1 MKILKAI
8 IFAIVIFAIHSC
20 TKDQMPSSNDVDN
33 QLRAFMKSTAEN
45 GRLDYYILPDESD
58 LASVPQD
65 PKNVLTKEKVELG
78 KFLFF
83 DTGLAMDAIYPSGI
97 GTYSCASCHIP
108 TAGFRPGRAQGIA
121 DGGLGYGVNGENRV
135 KNRDYKGT
143 ELDAQGARPLT
154 LINVAYVSTTF
165 WNGQFGATEI
175 NEGTEDIWDL
185 REDTHLNALGFQGI
199 ETQNMEGV
207 KDHRLRFDKELL
219 DEYGYTVMFD
229 EAFPDIPVS
238 ERYGHFTG
246 SLALSAYI
254 RTILS
259 NKAPLQEWLKGDDFA
274 MSIEEK
280 RGAVLFF
287 GKARCNNC
295 HYRPNLGSLEFHAL
309 GVNDMHQIPSFN
321 TSEDDRRNL
330 GRGGFTL
337 NKADNYKFKV
347 PGIYNLADAPFFFHG
362 SSARTLE
369 EAIDYKIKALSENEN
384 IGQHLISEKFLPLNL
399 TEDERSDLLLFL
411 EKSLRDPELTRYQPE
426 EVLSGFCFPNNDVQS
441 NIDLGCN

>member
-1 MKILKAI
+1 MKLFKLILFSI
-8 IFAIVIFAIHSC
+8 LIVAFGSC
-20 TKDQMPSSNDVDN
+20 TKDQMPASNDVDN
-33 QLRAFMKSTAEN
+33 QLRAFMKSTAED
-45 GRLDYYILPDESD
+45 GRLNYYILPDEDD
-58 LASVPQD
+58 LANIPQD
-65 PKNVLTKEKVELG
+65 PKNILTKEKVELG
-78 KFLFF
+78 KLLFF
-83 DTGLAMDAIYPSGI
+83 DTGLAKDAIYPSGV

-108 TAGFRPGRAQGIA
+108 NAGFRPGRAQGIA
-121 DGGLGYGVNGENRV
+121 DGGLGFGVNGENRV
-135 KNRDYKGT
+135 KNRDYRGE

-154 LINVAYVSTTF
+154 LINVAYVTNTF
-165 WNGQFGATEI
+165 WNGQFGSTEI
-175 NEGTEDIWDL
+175 NEGTEDLWDL
-185 REDTHLNALGFQGI
+185 REDTHLNELGFEGI

-207 KDHRLRFDKELL
+207 KAHRISFEKEIL
-219 DEYGYTVMFD
+219 DEYGYTEMFD

-259 NKAPLQEWLKGDDFA
+259 NKAPLQQWLKGDDFA

-369 EAIDYKIKALSENEN
+369 EAVDYKIKAQSENEN

-399 TEDERSDLLLFL
+399 TEEEKSDLILFL
-411 EKSLRDPELTRYQPE
+411 EKSLRDPDLIRYQPE
-426 EVLSGFCFPNNDVQS
+426 DVLSGLCFPNNDVQS
-441 NIDLGCN
+441 SIDLGCN